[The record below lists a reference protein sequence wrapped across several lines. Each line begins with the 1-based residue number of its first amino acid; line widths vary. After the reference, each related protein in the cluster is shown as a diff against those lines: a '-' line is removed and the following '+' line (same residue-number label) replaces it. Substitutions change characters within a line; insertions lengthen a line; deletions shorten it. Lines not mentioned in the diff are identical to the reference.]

1 MLTVCRLCLAK
12 DANFVIFNGQAA
24 VRIMSCTGLEVD
36 PNDKL
41 PQLICHT
48 CRVRLEEFYYFRKRC
63 HAADRRL
70 RHLIR
75 LDRNFDG
82 QTSDLFDGDKED
94 ALLLK
99 DVAQCSP
106 TACSESNALWRR
118 EAAQL
123 IRCEIDS
130 YKSDLLA
137 LCKQQVREEIEHQV
151 RSEMEDLLLAQARKE
166 CHLSVLD
173 DLFYDI
179 ESWFVHKRNNVV
191 RAQALGSD
199 GFTSDMDA
207 AELES
212 ISTIAFQNTSN
223 SEAELKIHAESTNL
237 NASEVGI
244 VEVLDDESFD
254 QNQTPE
260 GESSESKQSN
270 KEKVTGPA
278 TVVPLT
284 MVEINM
290 QNAQYSHLREDL
302 NSANFLS
309 TKTVASPAKQRP
321 SESKPTTAKALNRNS
336 PYERIREHICL
347 IHGSGTKQ
355 RNTYN
360 SKDRNCYRCRLRG
373 SQGKKKSC

>member
-48 CRVRLEEFYYFRKRC
+48 CRVRLEEFHYFRKRC
-63 HAADRRL
+63 HAADRHL
-70 RHLIR
+70 RQLIR
-75 LDRNFDG
+75 QDRNFDC

-99 DVAQCSP
+99 DVALCSS
-106 TACSESNALWRR
+106 TACSESNAHWRK

-123 IRCEIDS
+123 IRCEMES
-130 YKSDLLA
+130 YKSDLLG
-137 LCKQQVREEIEHQV
+137 LCKQQVREEIEQQV
-151 RSEMEDLLLAQARKE
+151 RSEMEPLLLAQARKE

-179 ESWFVHKRNNVV
+179 ETWFVHKRNNVV

-199 GFTSDMDA
+199 GFISDMDT

-212 ISTIAFQNTSN
+212 ISTIAVQNTSN
-223 SEAELKIHAESTNL
+223 SEAELTIHAESTNL
-237 NASEVGI
+237 NASEVGV
-244 VEVLDDESFD
+244 VEVLDDESPD
-254 QNQTPE
+254 QNQTTD
-260 GESSESKQSN
+260 GVSSN
-270 KEKVTGPA
+270 KEKVTRPA

-290 QNAQYSHLREDL
+290 QNTQYSHLREDL
-302 NSANFLS
+302 NCANFLP

-321 SESKPTTAKALNRNS
+321 SESKPTTAKPLKRNS
-336 PYERIREHICL
+336 PYERLREHICL
-347 IHGSGTKQ
+347 IHGSGAKQ
-355 RNTYN
+355 RNTFN

-373 SQGKKKSC
+373 SQGKKKAC